1 MHTLVITILSM
12 FWKLV
17 KEFRKKKKFSEKR
30 NLGEVIIFI
39 EKENNIL
46 NKPLKLR
53 SNNSNGHIP

>member
-1 MHTLVITILSM
+1 M